1 MGIHRFWGPLHIACC
16 FFDSMSSVRIH
27 FLDLDIIQ
35 TKRASLLP
43 VEWFW
48 ETGQDNLLLIM
59 IRMNFLGGKIY
70 YVPHFVVLKESTF
83 LSDLISSSTNCQRDN
98 QQHHSIEKGSLS
110 DGWCQVLKERKIQL
124 GGWKNRFLLE
134 LLCYTSWDASN
145 LHFVI
150 LFYSMRLQHQGTY
163 YSSCAWYWFRSTFI

>member
-1 MGIHRFWGPLHIACC
+1 MP
-16 FFDSMSSVRIH
+16 SVRIH

-43 VEWFW
+43 VEWFR

-59 IRMNFLGGKIY
+59 IRMNFLGGRIY
-70 YVPHFVVLKESTF
+70 YVPHFVVRKESTI

-134 LLCYTSWDASN
+134 LLCYTSWDASD

-150 LFYSMRLQHQGTY
+150 LFYSMRLQHEGTY
-163 YSSCAWYWFRSTFI
+163 YSSCAWHWFRSTFI